1 MTEIIDIKQK
11 GFNSVFSSDSWQI
24 ATITYDVSYSKDGF
38 DHMKRHMTTD
48 EVFTLVNGDGVL
60 HTIEDEK
67 IKDIKLEKG
76 NIYCV
81 RKETWHYLEISED
94 ALLVV
99 AENKDLLPKDT
110 ERMDIGCL
118 LQK

>member
-1 MTEIIDIKQK
+1 MTEIIDIKQ
-11 GFNSVFSSDSWQI
+11 
-24 ATITYDVSYSKDGF
+24 
-38 DHMKRHMTTD
+38 
-48 EVFTLVNGDGVL
+48 
-60 HTIEDEK
+60 
-67 IKDIKLEKG
+67 KG

-99 AENKDLLPKDT
+99 TENKDLLPKDT